1 MVFTD
6 LAPSCFKTLF
16 NYLSRTSLV
25 YLEGHISSGDR
36 FSASPISRSPFGQCR
51 ANALPNVEEASPASL
66 DTADNVV
73 PFFFKAAI
81 TSAGCQSRLSIMLNP
96 PGYLK
101 V

>member
-1 MVFTD
+1 M
-6 LAPSCFKTLF
+6 LF
-16 NYLSRTSLV
+16 NYFFRISLG
-25 YLEGHISSGDR
+25 YLEGHISAGGR
-36 FSASPISRSPFGQCR
+36 FNASPISRSPFGQCR
-51 ANALPNVEEASPASL
+51 ANALPSVEEASPDSL

-101 V
+101 A